1 MKKKNLY
8 ISGMKSGEKVSTSF
22 LVSEK
27 NLAYS
32 QKGAPYLNLRLKDK
46 TGELDGKVWRMQPNW
61 TVISK
66 REISSTLSAES

>member
-46 TGELDGKVWRMQPNW
+46 TGELDGKVWENA
-61 TVISK
+61 T
-66 REISSTLSAES
+66 